1 MSDSNYAACLCGKKR
16 LKLNETN
23 WKRHLT
29 FCKVAKLK
37 KNNTVVDVHNFFTKK
52 RKINNEDVP
61 EKDNCDQI
69 DKCQFNNSTTIID
82 AVHSDS
88 IHLASVTSDL
98 SRSGNDFKSKQPVG
112 TNHVDLSND
121 PDKYKMLVDLS
132 PTIVD
137 FLIKK
142 GPMQPTVDDL
152 PTRVF
157 PKDKF
162 GRSFQTSWYWKSL
175 PGNVNVRRDWLSYSV
190 SSDKM
195 FCHHCL
201 LFGRNIN
208 KAWSVDG
215 VASWPRALQSMQIHE
230 CSEAHIEASLKLK
243 LKKISLPILPLL
255 EEKHRR
261 DKAINKEIVLDLI
274 DITFF
279 LAKNC
284 IAFRGHKE
292 SLKEE
297 LGNRGN
303 FLDLVHLMSKRSPC
317 LASYITKLQL
327 STKKQNV
334 SLISNIRQ
342 NQLIGSLASAI
353 RTSIQEELKTA
364 RFFSISIDST
374 FDLSRKEQISF
385 VVRYVNSTVGTVSER
400 LIALRE
406 SSVTTGFQLFNIFE
420 KLCVDLS
427 IDWEQYLVGQS
438 YDGAQNMRGEFQGL
452 KTYVQQKCPSAT
464 FIWCHAHR
472 LNLIV
477 AKSVGCNIN
486 AIDLFGNL
494 ESVYNFICGSKK
506 RVAIYETK
514 QDCYCSK
521 RTRRLKRVATTRWM
535 SHGYAL
541 DSILETFE
549 AVIETLDDVRNN
561 EGCND
566 QSTGHIAGCLI
577 EYLLSRRFLLIA
589 FCFKYIFEILG
600 PVNILLQSKDLDLL
614 SAMNS
619 IHNAQLDIQNL
630 RDGNIFNKILIDVNN
645 FINKFSQFEFS
656 DKLNQRIRPF
666 DEYFDNS
673 SIGIYKDLSL
683 FSKKRLDEVKKNP
696 ASLPKDAFSM
706 FCKVYGKY
714 VDQDYLIEKEGEE
727 EFSSESES
735 DNEIEMEPRKVINV
749 GSMKALY
756 QIFHAGNLGSVFPTL
771 NNALQI
777 ALTLP
782 VSSASTERA
791 FSKLKIIKTRLRTT
805 MNNTRLED
813 LMLITCEQD
822 MYKNSNKVLEIFA
835 SNSTELCKMII

>member
-1 MSDSNYAACLCGKKR
+1 M
-16 LKLNETN
+16 
-23 WKRHLT
+23 
-29 FCKVAKLK
+29 
-37 KNNTVVDVHNFFTKK
+37 
-52 RKINNEDVP
+52 
-61 EKDNCDQI
+61 
-69 DKCQFNNSTTIID
+69 
-82 AVHSDS
+82 
-88 IHLASVTSDL
+88 
-98 SRSGNDFKSKQPVG
+98 
-112 TNHVDLSND
+112 
-121 PDKYKMLVDLS
+121 
-132 PTIVD
+132 
-137 FLIKK
+137 
-142 GPMQPTVDDL
+142 
-152 PTRVF
+152 
-157 PKDKF
+157 
-162 GRSFQTSWYWKSL
+162 
-175 PGNVNVRRDWLSYSV
+175 
-190 SSDKM
+190 
-195 FCHHCL
+195 
-201 LFGRNIN
+201 
-208 KAWSVDG
+208 
-215 VASWPRALQSMQIHE
+215 
-230 CSEAHIEASLKLK
+230 
-243 LKKISLPILPLL
+243 
-255 EEKHRR
+255 
-261 DKAINKEIVLDLI
+261 
-274 DITFF
+274 
-279 LAKNC
+279 
-284 IAFRGHKE
+284 
-292 SLKEE
+292 
-297 LGNRGN
+297 
-303 FLDLVHLMSKRSPC
+303 
-317 LASYITKLQL
+317 
-327 STKKQNV
+327 
-334 SLISNIRQ
+334 
-342 NQLIGSLASAI
+342 
-353 RTSIQEELKTA
+353 
-364 RFFSISIDST
+364 
-374 FDLSRKEQISF
+374 
-385 VVRYVNSTVGTVSER
+385 
-400 LIALRE
+400 
-406 SSVTTGFQLFNIFE
+406 
-420 KLCVDLS
+420 
-427 IDWEQYLVGQS
+427 
-438 YDGAQNMRGEFQGL
+438 
-452 KTYVQQKCPSAT
+452 
-464 FIWCHAHR
+464 
-472 LNLIV
+472 
-477 AKSVGCNIN
+477 
-486 AIDLFGNL
+486 
-494 ESVYNFICGSKK
+494 
-506 RVAIYETK
+506 AIYETK

-521 RTRRLKRVATTRWM
+521 RTRRLKRVATTRWR

-656 DKLNQRIRPF
+656 DKLNQRIRRNKKMPGEEVSDDPIIDPLENFRVNTFYVCLDIINSAF

-714 VDQDYLIEKEGEE
+714 VDQDCLNKEYIHFSKIFTSFEENINLPKYLHGKDLIEKEGEE

-735 DNEIEMEPRKVINV
+735 DNEIEMEPRKVLNV

>member
-1 MSDSNYAACLCGKKR
+1 
-16 LKLNETN
+16 
-23 WKRHLT
+23 
-29 FCKVAKLK
+29 
-37 KNNTVVDVHNFFTKK
+37 
-52 RKINNEDVP
+52 
-61 EKDNCDQI
+61 
-69 DKCQFNNSTTIID
+69 
-82 AVHSDS
+82 
-88 IHLASVTSDL
+88 
-98 SRSGNDFKSKQPVG
+98 
-112 TNHVDLSND
+112 
-121 PDKYKMLVDLS
+121 MLVDLS

-142 GPMQPTVDDL
+142 GPMQPTIEDL

-162 GRSFQTSWYWKSL
+162 GRSFQASWYWKCL

-215 VASWPRALQSMQIHE
+215 VASWPRALKSMQIHE

-261 DKAINKEIVLDLI
+261 DKAINIEIVKDLI

-317 LASYITKLQL
+317 LASYKTKLQL
-327 STKKQNV
+327 LTKKQNV

-364 RFFSISIDST
+364 RFFSISVDST

-385 VVRYVNSTVGTVSER
+385 VVRYINSTTGTVSER

-420 KLCVDLS
+420 KLCADLS

-438 YDGAQNMRGEFQGL
+438 YDGAQNMRGQFQGL

-472 LNLIV
+472 
-477 AKSVGCNIN
+477 
-486 AIDLFGNL
+486 
-494 ESVYNFICGSKK
+494 
-506 RVAIYETK
+506 
-514 QDCYCSK
+514 
-521 RTRRLKRVATTRWM
+521 
-535 SHGYAL
+535 
-541 DSILETFE
+541 
-549 AVIETLDDVRNN
+549 
-561 EGCND
+561 
-566 QSTGHIAGCLI
+566 
-577 EYLLSRRFLLIA
+577 
-589 FCFKYIFEILG
+589 
-600 PVNILLQSKDLDLL
+600 
-614 SAMNS
+614 
-619 IHNAQLDIQNL
+619 
-630 RDGNIFNKILIDVNN
+630 
-645 FINKFSQFEFS
+645 
-656 DKLNQRIRPF
+656 
-666 DEYFDNS
+666 
-673 SIGIYKDLSL
+673 
-683 FSKKRLDEVKKNP
+683 
-696 ASLPKDAFSM
+696 
-706 FCKVYGKY
+706 
-714 VDQDYLIEKEGEE
+714 
-727 EFSSESES
+727 
-735 DNEIEMEPRKVINV
+735 
-749 GSMKALY
+749 
-756 QIFHAGNLGSVFPTL
+756 
-771 NNALQI
+771 
-777 ALTLP
+777 
-782 VSSASTERA
+782 
-791 FSKLKIIKTRLRTT
+791 
-805 MNNTRLED
+805 
-813 LMLITCEQD
+813 
-822 MYKNSNKVLEIFA
+822 
-835 SNSTELCKMII
+835 